1 MSDYDVLYG
10 VVIRLP
16 GGNGINLI
24 KNIDEI
30 TQRLGKAIQTEFP
43 DVYAIPF
50 GFEVVESDG
59 KVRII
64 NKVEYPIE
72 LEDEEY
78 PEEEELMND
87 GSIR

>member
-1 MSDYDVLYG
+1 MSDYDILYG
-10 VVIRLP
+10 VVIRMP
-16 GGNGINLI
+16 GGNGTNILNNIN
-24 KNIDEI
+24 EI
-30 TQRLGKAIQTEFP
+30 TRRLGKAIAKEFP

-72 LEDEEY
+72 LEEDEEY
-78 PEEEELMND
+78 SEEE
-87 GSIR
+87 GSDE